1 MMTAF
6 TPDFAYFVP
15 GQDAF
20 AGGNGIQDSKKS
32 DIRAASDKVFRWRQ

>member
-20 AGGNGIQDSKKS
+20 AGGNGIQDSKK
-32 DIRAASDKVFRWRQ
+32 IRYQSCFR